1 MNMPFD
7 LRKPPYRVA
16 RARLSNGLRL
26 LTIQTPHLHT
36 ASVCL
41 YVRAGS
47 RYETQATNG
56 LSHFLEHMLF
66 RGSGRYP
73 SSFALNLAIE
83 ELGGTLYAETGRD
96 YSLYQIALHP
106 KQVGR
111 GLEILGD
118 LFSAPAFRDIDLERK
133 IVVEEI
139 LEDLDDRG
147 RNVNVDDQ
155 SRKLAWGAHPLG
167 FPITGPMRNV
177 KHFSLGDV
185 RGHFRRF
192 YGAANMVLAVAGPL
206 SAGVVRAQ
214 AREAFARVHTG
225 ARRRPRAPE
234 TNPRGPRFRA
244 VHNESAQT
252 QVHVLFHALPE
263 TDPGYSALRALI
275 RVLDDGMSTRL
286 HYQICDQK
294 GLAYSVAGSLHS
306 YHDAALLEVDAA
318 CSHAKLPALVTE
330 TLAMLGRFR
339 EELVGEDELEKAKR
353 RFVSDIESSYD
364 DLDGLCGWFGG
375 TELYSPARSAGEAGA
390 GAGAREAGCDP
401 RRRAARVAAG
411 AAFGDRRRRAQP
423 DAVTQGREDRAGL
436 WLTRNGR
443 VNSATSRHR
452 SFAAMYRSVPHLPLH
467 AISRARYLCLGFFG
481 VFVAGGAAAGGVI
494 STASASVSFTGLQAC
509 S

>member
-1 MNMPFD
+1 MTTSIE
-7 LRKPPYRVA
+7 LRKAPYHVA
-16 RARLSNGLRL
+16 RGRLTDGLRM
-26 LTIQTPHLHT
+26 LTIETPHLHT

-47 RYETQATNG
+47 RYETVETNG

-96 YSLYQIALHP
+96 YSLYQITLHP
-106 KQVGR
+106 RQVAR

-118 LFSAPAFRDIDLERK
+118 LFSEPAFRDIDLERK
-133 IVVEEI
+133 IVLEEI

-155 SRKLAWGAHPLG
+155 SRRLAWGKHPLG
-167 FPITGPMRNV
+167 FPITGPTRNV
-177 KHFSLGDV
+177 KRVSLRDV
-185 RGHFRRF
+185 RSHFRRF

-206 SAGVVRAQ
+206 SSDKVGKHARA
-214 AREAFARVHTG
+214 AFAHVHKG

-234 TNPRGPRFRA
+234 PNGRGPLFRA

-263 TDPGYSALRALI
+263 TDPGYAALRALI

-339 EELVGEDELEKAKR
+339 EELVGEDELDKAKR
-353 RFVSDIESSYD
+353 RFVSDVESSYD

-375 TELYSPARSAGEAGA
+375 TELYCRADPQEKRARAL
-390 GAGAREAGCDP
+390 
-401 RRRAARVAAG
+401 ARVRPAEIREVARRVLRPERLSVTAVG
-411 AAFGDRRRRAQP
+411 ALSPSLSRKVEKI
-423 DAVTQGREDRAGL
+423 VT
-436 WLTRNGR
+436 
-443 VNSATSRHR
+443 
-452 SFAAMYRSVPHLPLH
+452 SFK
-467 AISRARYLCLGFFG
+467 
-481 VFVAGGAAAGGVI
+481 
-494 STASASVSFTGLQAC
+494 
-509 S
+509 